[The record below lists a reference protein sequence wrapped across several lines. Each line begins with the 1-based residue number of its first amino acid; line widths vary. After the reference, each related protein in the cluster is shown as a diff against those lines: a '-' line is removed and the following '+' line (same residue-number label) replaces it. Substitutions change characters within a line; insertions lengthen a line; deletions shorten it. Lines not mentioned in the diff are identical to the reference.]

1 MFSAIYLVCFMGEP
15 CKTFADPAIYPSYE
29 VCVKE
34 AEVNIMKNMIII
46 EAQGLSLP
54 DVDYQ
59 CLSWNKA

>member
-15 CKTFADPAIYPSYE
+15 CKTIADPAIYPSYE
-29 VCVKE
+29 VCVKV
-34 AEVNIMKNMIII
+34 AEVNIMKNMINI

-59 CLSWNKA
+59 CLTWDKA